1 LRTVRLWF
9 DRPLAAPEKQAM
21 PIACELGATGLDAI
35 GTLSCVR
42 CKKMARPATKL
53 DDGGD
58 AVAGLAEAVSG
69 VRQSRIVPESG
80 DGFLGE
86 DSRGLHAD
94 PFIIESSMAARFPAR
109 SGLGSSVL

>member
-1 LRTVRLWF
+1 MTVATQLQGLQKPF
-9 DRPLAAPEKQAM
+9 QAY
-21 PIACELGATGLDAI
+21 I
-35 GTLSCVR
+35 
-42 CKKMARPATKL
+42 
-53 DDGGD
+53 
-58 AVAGLAEAVSG
+58 
-69 VRQSRIVPESG
+69 QSRIVPESS